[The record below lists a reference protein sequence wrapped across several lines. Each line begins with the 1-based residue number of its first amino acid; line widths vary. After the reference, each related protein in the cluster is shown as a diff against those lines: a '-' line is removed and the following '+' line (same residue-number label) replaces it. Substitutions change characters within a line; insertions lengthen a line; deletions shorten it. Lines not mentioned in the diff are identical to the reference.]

1 MAQVGS
7 EASEMVEPE
16 ITPPTTNGHSGTT
29 RQSAETAS
37 EFAAKLNNRYDIIHL
52 IFEFALSALVL
63 GGAFAILVEY
73 RDPNVASGVVA
84 VSTLVISYWFGKS
97 RPSSR

>member
-1 MAQVGS
+1 MASTPLEVDPS
-7 EASEMVEPE
+7 EIP
-16 ITPPTTNGHSGTT
+16 TNGHSGTT

-37 EFAAKLNNRYDIIHL
+37 EFAAKLANRYDLVHL
-52 IFEFALSALVL
+52 CFEFALSALVL